1 MITRFDHAVIG
12 VADLERAVEAYRAL
26 GFVVRPG
33 GRHTG
38 EGTHNAIV
46 RFGLDYLELMAVEDA
61 DLAGSRPFGAQLL
74 ESLRGREGGL
84 IGYVVA
90 GQDLDALTGEMRR
103 SELDPIG
110 PVAMERQRPDGRS
123 LKWRLLFPRGQ
134 RWRDIAPF
142 VIEWITS
149 DADRLAWDETLP
161 HSNGVTG
168 VDGLVIV
175 VRDLPQAS
183 VLYERG
189 LGQRL
194 TPHGRGRVRVALG
207 DVSVDLVAESD
218 PAAGQLHER
227 GEGLAELT
235 LRVRDIGRAAAVIPG
250 LIPDAD
256 GMRYRIPE
264 QSAQG
269 ARLVLSEV
277 SGSES

>member
-1 MITRFDHAVIG
+1 
-12 VADLERAVEAYRAL
+12 
-26 GFVVRPG
+26 
-33 GRHTG
+33 
-38 EGTHNAIV
+38 
-46 RFGLDYLELMAVEDA
+46 
-61 DLAGSRPFGAQLL
+61 
-74 ESLRGREGGL
+74 
-84 IGYVVA
+84 
-90 GQDLDALTGEMRR
+90 MRR
-103 SELDPIG
+103 SELDPVG

-123 LKWRLLFPRGQ
+123 LRWRLLFPRGQ

-256 GMRYRIPE
+256 GMRYRIPD